1 MSEDELSRVEGIGK
15 ESTYSDGVN
24 GQITRLAYQ
33 EVKHHI
39 KGRIL
44 ELGPA
49 EGIMTLEMVA
59 EGLRPDLVE
68 GSATLTSDL
77 MEKFPTLNVT
87 NQLFEDFLPQGLYDT
102 IIMGHVLEHV
112 INPVEILLKYKSF
125 LSPEGRVWA
134 SVPNANSIHRQ
145 AAVQMGILPSVTSL
159 NEADI
164 RHGHRRVFTPENF
177 QQTFQLAGFKIL
189 TFGGYWLK
197 PLSNAQIQENWT
209 EDMVKA
215 FCSLGRKYP
224 DISGEMYIVGSVN

>member
-1 MSEDELSRVEGIGK
+1 
-15 ESTYSDGVN
+15 
-24 GQITRLAYQ
+24 
-33 EVKHHI
+33 VKHHI
-39 KGRIL
+39 GGRIL

-59 EGLRPDLVE
+59 EGLSPDLVE
-68 GSATLTSDL
+68 GPLTLTEELSK
-77 MEKFPTLNVT
+77 KFPSLNVS
-87 NQLFEDFLPQGLYDT
+87 NQLFEDFIPEGLYDT

-112 INPVEILLKYKSF
+112 IEPIEILKKYKSY
-125 LSPEGRVWA
+125 LSSNGRIWA

-145 AAVQMGILPSVTSL
+145 AAVQMGILSNVTSL

-164 RHGHRRVFTPENF
+164 RHGHRRVYTPENF
-177 QQTFQLAGFKIL
+177 QETFRLAGFKIL

-197 PLSNAQIQENWT
+197 PLSNAQIQETWT

-224 DISGEMYIVGSVN
+224 EISGEMYVVASAE